1 MIVLWF
7 ALITNVLRCNVFAFL
22 RMLQNFYGVTL

>member
-1 MIVLWF
+1 MIVLWL
-7 ALITNVLRCNVFAFL
+7 ALITNVLRCNIFVFL